1 MRARVA
7 RPASGEVVRAER
19 LRSALEAGVPPA
31 FVSRDNPSW
40 ETDLLWKNRESAEA
54 RCNYLEQ
61 IFHTAPDGMTV
72 LDGRNRAVCVNQAF
86 QTMFGYAPAD
96 LLGKFNRHS

>member
-1 MRARVA
+1 MEE
-7 RPASGEVVRAER
+7 P
-19 LRSALEAGVPPA
+19 
-31 FVSRDNPSW
+31 
-40 ETDLLWKNRESAEA
+40 ESAEA

-72 LDGRNRAVCVNQAF
+72 VEGCDRGSVNQAF

-96 LLGKFNRHS
+96 LLGNSIDTLIVPKERQAEGVGLRRA